1 MGRKQI
7 YIGDY
12 VRLKEEYVNQWKCE
26 HPERL
31 KCLRETIFIVIE
43 TCQCYSWRFGIG
55 GGGMLLAL
63 KPFIGPLVDEDMVI
77 GRGEESVELVDP
89 AEVDALLNRVVG
101 DEMKKLDMDLY

>member
-31 KCLRETIFIVIE
+31 KCIRETIFIVIE
-43 TCQCYSWRFGIG
+43 TCRCSSWRFEIG
-55 GGGMLLAL
+55 GGGILLAL

-77 GRGEESVELVDP
+77 GRGEESVELVDL
-89 AEVDALLNRVVG
+89 ATVDALLRG
-101 DEMKKLDMDLY
+101 STEEELDTLADI

>member
-12 VRLKEEYVNQWKCE
+12 VRLREEYVNQWKCE

-31 KCLRETIFIVIE
+31 KCIRETIFIVIE
-43 TCQCYSWRFGIG
+43 TCRCYNWRFGIG

-63 KPFIGPLVDEDMVI
+63 KPFIGPLVDEDTII

-89 AEVDALLNRVVG
+89 AIVDALLRG
-101 DEMKKLDMDLY
+101 SAEEELDTLVDF

>member
-43 TCQCYSWRFGIG
+43 TSRCYSWRFGTG

-89 AEVDALLNRVVG
+89 AIVDALLRCST
-101 DEMKKLDMDLY
+101 ESELDTLTNDL

>member
-43 TCQCYSWRFGIG
+43 TCRCYNWRFGIG

-63 KPFIGPLVDEDMVI
+63 KPFIGPLVDGDMVI

-89 AEVDALLNRVVG
+89 ATVDALLRG
-101 DEMKKLDMDLY
+101 STEEELDTLADS